1 MSIGPEA
8 GRRHGRVTG
17 WVGALRRRPWVAE
30 RSDDAAYRDDEA
42 VAAARAESGQ
52 ARQSLQDCSIDLT
65 MTKIA
70 SMTPTVPRGKI
81 IGERVGAQPVD
92 ELDHF
97 HQCEAG
103 VDF

>member
-1 MSIGPEA
+1 
-8 GRRHGRVTG
+8 
-17 WVGALRRRPWVAE
+17 
-30 RSDDAAYRDDEA
+30 
-42 VAAARAESGQ
+42 
-52 ARQSLQDCSIDLT
+52 

-70 SMTPTVPRGKI
+70 SMTQTVPRGKI

>member
-42 VAAARAESGQ
+42 VAAARAESGACTAP
-52 ARQSLQDCSIDLT
+52 ARAY
-65 MTKIA
+65 KI
-70 SMTPTVPRGKI
+70 VR
-81 IGERVGAQPVD
+81 
-92 ELDHF
+92 
-97 HQCEAG
+97 
-103 VDF
+103 

>member
-1 MSIGPEA
+1 
-8 GRRHGRVTG
+8 
-17 WVGALRRRPWVAE
+17 
-30 RSDDAAYRDDEA
+30 
-42 VAAARAESGQ
+42 
-52 ARQSLQDCSIDLT
+52 

-70 SMTPTVPRGKI
+70 SMTPPVPRGKI

>member
-1 MSIGPEA
+1 LRETAIECLMLVGEHGGDSRTESGACTAPEA
-8 GRRHGRVTG
+8 RR
-17 WVGALRRRPWVAE
+17 
-30 RSDDAAYRDDEA
+30 
-42 VAAARAESGQ
+42 
-52 ARQSLQDCSIDLT
+52 SLQDCSIDLT

-70 SMTPTVPRGKI
+70 SMTPPVPRGKI

-92 ELDHF
+92 ELDHI

>member
-1 MSIGPEA
+1 VPDA
-8 GRRHGRVTG
+8 GWRAWR
-17 WVGALRRRPWVAE
+17 

-42 VAAARAESGQ
+42 VAAARAESGACTAPE

-70 SMTPTVPRGKI
+70 SMTPPVPRGNI

-92 ELDHF
+92 ELGSGLIDR
-97 HQCEAG
+97 AKR
-103 VDF
+103 